1 MASEK
6 VEKLSIKKEKG
17 YLYFVRGNEVFKN
30 PMKVA
35 GGPSV
40 KGKEER
46 VATGSFTPDGNY
58 LYFVDKHGD
67 VGRSKRAVG
76 GQKRKKTKAAKKVT
90 KKGGAKKAAK
100 KTKKKGKR

>member
-6 VEKLSIKKEKG
+6 VEKLGVKKEKG
-17 YLYFVRGNEVFKN
+17 FLYFVRGNEVFKN
-30 PMKVA
+30 PMKRA
-35 GGPSV
+35 GGPSA

-46 VATGSFTPDGNY
+46 VATGTFTPEEGY

-90 KKGGAKKAAK
+90 KKGGKKGGAKKA
-100 KTKKKGKR
+100 KKKGKR

>member
-6 VEKLSIKKEKG
+6 VEKLGIKKESG
-17 YLYFVRGNEVFKN
+17 FLYFVKGNKVFKN
-30 PMKVA
+30 PLKVA

-40 KGKEER
+40 KGKEVE

-76 GQKRKKTKAAKKVT
+76 GQKRKKTKAAKKAT
-90 KKGGAKKAAK
+90 KKGGSKKPAK